1 MADDD
6 PDKDTSKDDAG
17 KAGGQD
23 DDLTAD
29 ELAAL
34 GDPGKRAIERIKAR
48 ATAERERADAL
59 AEKASKYDEQV
70 EANKTE
76 QQRRD
81 EAAKAATE
89 RAEKA
94 EAKAM
99 RLEVAVAAGLPVTW
113 AARLVGNTQAE
124 LEADAKALAEDRAA
138 TTDTTTVRRR
148 TTSDADKGGDGPGGG
163 FSAAI
168 RRGAGVQ

>member
-70 EANKTE
+70 EASKTE
-76 QQRRD
+76 QQRKD

-138 TTDTTTVRRR
+138 TTEPTPRRR
-148 TTSDADKGGDGPGGG
+148 TTSDADKGGEGPNGGMSG
-163 FSAAI
+163 II
-168 RRGAGVQ
+168 RRQAGVQ